1 MWSINFQPIG
11 NIILC
16 RKESLFN
23 KWYWK
28 IWTDSCKRMKQAHYA
43 ILYIKV
49 NSKWNKELNV
59 RPETIKLLK
68 ENTDL

>member
-1 MWSINFQPIG
+1 MA
-11 NIILC
+11 NIILW

-28 IWTDSCKRMKQAHYA
+28 NWTDSCKKMKLDHYV

-49 NSKWNKELNV
+49 NSKWNKDLNV
-59 RPETIKLLK
+59 RPETIVLLK
-68 ENTDL
+68 ENTDI